1 MSGFGAYGGG
11 RTRHGHEVLVNI
23 YDLSPANESILNPI
37 GFGIHHSG
45 LEINGEEYSFA
56 SGAGIFTDTPK
67 QAGGAKYS
75 HSLRMGT
82 FEGSAADIRAAI
94 SDLRD
99 SFGPNSYNV
108 LAKNCNHFSDALCQ
122 RLLNVSVPG
131 YVNRAAYFGSFFSC
145 LVPDEVLGGAPVG
158 DPNNG
163 GSSGTAPGFSVMG
176 GGERNSGSNKAF
188 VGTGQSLGGG
198 SSSAANASSD
208 ESEALLD
215 RREKARQAALKRF
228 EQNQN

>member
-1 MSGFGAYGGG
+1 MLTV
-11 RTRHGHEVLVNI
+11 RLTLVVFSVVWCQVSDGDDSNI
-23 YDLSPANESILNPI
+23 SNI
-37 GFGIHHSG
+37 IHHF
-45 LEINGEEYSFA
+45 N
-56 SGAGIFTDTPK
+56 
-67 QAGGAKYS
+67 
-75 HSLRMGT
+75 
-82 FEGSAADIRAAI
+82 SAILTSQCA
-94 SDLRD
+94 
-99 SFGPNSYNV
+99 N
-108 LAKNCNHFSDALCQ
+108 
-122 RLLNVSVPG
+122 LL
-131 YVNRAAYFGSFFSC
+131 
-145 LVPDEVLGGAPVG
+145 DEVLGGAPVG

-208 ESEALLD
+208 EREALLD